1 MLQAGRHINPSKVGE
16 ICIQC
21 TLRVSTSM
29 PFIFPGVD
37 CDRSFERNSEID
49 VLRKMTSTLNVA
61 ISLQSDPVRFADAV
75 YSAGF
80 ITEEA
85 KYDTMSNV
93 RNDYGK
99 VSKVMSIVTTHIA
112 QQLNY
117 DEVCRKFDSFVLL
130 LHDELTM
137 KDLARQLV
145 DKLRELA
152 VCS

>member
-1 MLQAGRHINPSKVGE
+1 
-16 ICIQC
+16 
-21 TLRVSTSM
+21 M

-49 VLRKMTSTLNVA
+49 VLRKMTSTLIVT
-61 ISLQSDPVRFADAV
+61 ISRQSDPVRFADAV

-85 KYDTMSNV
+85 KYDAMSNV